1 MMRRWQKWAT
11 ALMTILGLSL
21 PLASAGADDGHA
33 HGDLSRE
40 QIEAIVRDYLMR
52 EPEVVFQALEEL
64 QRRQAAAQS
73 ERQQAAIKSQEDQLL
88 RDPEAPVAGNPDG
101 AVTLVE
107 FFDYRCHYCRRVV
120 GSVQELIEEDT
131 DLRLVF
137 KELPV
142 LGEDSIRAARAAL
155 ASRKQDRYLPFHFAL
170 MDSDDLSMTGIKQ
183 TAASIGLDAEQL
195 QADMEAPEID
205 AAIQANYELARA
217 LGIEGTP
224 AFVVGDQLVPG
235 AVDRPR
241 LEELIAEAR
250 AAG

>member
-1 MMRRWQKWAT
+1 MMRRWQKWAM

-21 PLASAGADDGHA
+21 PLAGAGADDGHA

-64 QRRQAAAQS
+64 QRRQAATQS

-101 AVTLVE
+101 GVTLVE

-170 MDSDDLSMTGIKQ
+170 MDSDDLVDG
-183 TAASIGLDAEQL
+183 GH
-195 QADMEAPEID
+195 QAD
-205 AAIQANYELARA
+205 RR
-217 LGIEGTP
+217 
-224 AFVVGDQLVPG
+224 
-235 AVDRPR
+235 VDRPR
-241 LEELIAEAR
+241 CGAIAGGHGGAGGRCGDPGQLRAGQSPRYRGYAR
-250 AAG
+250 LRESVTSWFPARSTGPDWRS